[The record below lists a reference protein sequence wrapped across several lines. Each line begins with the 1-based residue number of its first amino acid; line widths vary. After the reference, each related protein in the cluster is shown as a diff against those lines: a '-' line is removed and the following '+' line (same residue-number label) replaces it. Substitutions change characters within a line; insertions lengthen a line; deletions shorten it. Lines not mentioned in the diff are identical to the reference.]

1 MGQTY
6 YDILKIKQ
14 DATQEQIKKA
24 YRLMMKKVHPDQNTE
39 FSDEKLAILVKKA
52 RDVLISEIQ
61 RKKI

>member
-24 YRLMMKKVHPDQNTE
+24 YREIMRQIHPDQNT
-39 FSDEKLAILVKKA
+39 S
-52 RDVLISEIQ
+52 
-61 RKKI
+61 